1 LRVKSHAMS
10 RPVIPV
16 PARFRGD
23 ASKFVL
29 RSRTRIVH
37 ADVGVAGMV
46 ERLCSDVA
54 RRTDLRLVPVLGDP
68 PSDEQA
74 MGASAVLGATT
85 GSDARGDVFIYSAA
99 AACDT
104 RVRNPADLW

>member
-1 LRVKSHAMS
+1 MS

-16 PARFRGD
+16 PARFRDD

-29 RSRTRIVH
+29 RSGTRIVY

-74 MGASAVLGATT
+74 MGGECRVWGNQ

-104 RVRNPADLW
+104 RVRTPADLW